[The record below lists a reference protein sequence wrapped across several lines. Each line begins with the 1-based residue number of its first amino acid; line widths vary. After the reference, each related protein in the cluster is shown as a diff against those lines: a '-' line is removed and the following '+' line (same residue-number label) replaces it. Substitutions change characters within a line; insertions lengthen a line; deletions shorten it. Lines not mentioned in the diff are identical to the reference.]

1 MVLSA
6 QGIVGSLALVHDTAK
21 EVSARVDNLAVRER
35 SQQIQGSHGAERDLV
50 YHIMRKHG
58 FRRLTNALGNYFASA
73 YQ

>member
-1 MVLSA
+1 MVLNA
-6 QGIVGSLALVHDTAK
+6 QGIIGSLALVH
-21 EVSARVDNLAVRER
+21 EER
-35 SQQIQGSHGAERDLV
+35 SQQIHGSNGAERDLV